1 MKKGGFFI
9 FALLVVL
16 MIPLNVQVS
25 LGQDNDLAE
34 ETSAQVPAG
43 KEGIQDPIT
52 PESDI
57 QWLWGEV
64 SSVDP
69 QKNEIGVKYLDYET
83 DTEKEIKITTDDK
96 TTYEGANAISDIKLS
111 EIISVDYTFSPDGK
125 HIAKYISIE
134 KLDEKQELQKK
145 VTGEVQ
151 NLTTESEKALP

>member
-1 MKKGGFFI
+1 MKKGRFFI
-9 FALLVVL
+9 FVLLVIL
-16 MIPLNVQVS
+16 MIPLNVQVG
-25 LGQDNDLAE
+25 LGQDNETSE
-34 ETSAQVPAG
+34 ETTAQVPAG
-43 KEGIQDPIT
+43 KEGIQDLIT

-83 DTEKEIKITTDDK
+83 DTEKEIKIITDDK
-96 TTYEGANAISDIKLS
+96 TTYEGANAISDIKLN
-111 EIISVDYTFSPDGK
+111 EIISVDYTFSLDGK